1 MRCIQC
7 GSHKDK
13 VVDSR
18 MSKDGTTIRRRR
30 ECLDCSYRYT
40 TYEQIE
46 RTELRV
52 VKKDG
57 SRETINREKLFRGLV
72 KACEKRPVS
81 MDRLDRAVEE
91 ILADLHKDHVS
102 EVPSHIIGT
111 EVMDK
116 LHQIDP
122 VAYVRYV
129 SVYRQFDN
137 VGEFISEIQSLET
150 RGPPAT
156 TCSGDSSRNNSV
168 MICLVGKLPVLQVGR
183 HQVAGY
189 GTEWIDVALHRA
201 ARSCDRADFPFID
214 DIRDGILHYLE
225 HKCPWRVLPLE
236 DLFERMKRMLR
247 RIGCDAIANNLN
259 PLAPPITLSIARA
272 AREAGNGFEL
282 VFFQKLQKEIDD
294 LHARGAEEFH
304 FTELRE
310 SARILRGAMQW
321 TPPL

>member
-1 MRCIQC
+1 MEGPFFFAPTISWVGSALIGREMRCIQC

-57 SRETINREKLFRGLV
+57 SREAINREKLFRGLV

-91 ILADLHKDHVS
+91 ILAALHKDHLS
-102 EVPSHIIGT
+102 EVPSHLIGAK
-111 EVMDK
+111 VMDK
-116 LHQIDP
+116 LHEIDP

-137 VGEFISEIQSLET
+137 VGEFISEIQSLE
-150 RGPPAT
+150 
-156 TCSGDSSRNNSV
+156 
-168 MICLVGKLPVLQVGR
+168 
-183 HQVAGY
+183 
-189 GTEWIDVALHRA
+189 HRTL
-201 ARSCDRADFPFID
+201 
-214 DIRDGILHYLE
+214 RDHMQ
-225 HKCPWRVLPLE
+225 RR
-236 DLFERMKRMLR
+236 LF
-247 RIGCDAIANNLN
+247 
-259 PLAPPITLSIARA
+259 
-272 AREAGNGFEL
+272 
-282 VFFQKLQKEIDD
+282 KE
-294 LHARGAEEFH
+294 
-304 FTELRE
+304 
-310 SARILRGAMQW
+310 
-321 TPPL
+321 

>member
-7 GSHKDK
+7 GSHRDK

-57 SRETINREKLFRGLV
+57 SREAINREKLFRGLV

-91 ILADLHKDHVS
+91 ILAELHKDHVS
-102 EVPSHIIGT
+102 EVPSHIIGAK
-111 EVMDK
+111 VMDK
-116 LHQIDP
+116 LHQSDP

-137 VGEFISEIQSLET
+137 VGEFISEIQSLE
-150 RGPPAT
+150 
-156 TCSGDSSRNNSV
+156 N
-168 MICLVGKLPVLQVGR
+168 
-183 HQVAGY
+183 
-189 GTEWIDVALHRA
+189 RA
-201 ARSCDRADFPFID
+201 ARDHMQR
-214 DIRDGILHYLE
+214 R
-225 HKCPWRVLPLE
+225 
-236 DLFERMKRMLR
+236 LF
-247 RIGCDAIANNLN
+247 
-259 PLAPPITLSIARA
+259 
-272 AREAGNGFEL
+272 
-282 VFFQKLQKEIDD
+282 KE
-294 LHARGAEEFH
+294 
-304 FTELRE
+304 
-310 SARILRGAMQW
+310 
-321 TPPL
+321 